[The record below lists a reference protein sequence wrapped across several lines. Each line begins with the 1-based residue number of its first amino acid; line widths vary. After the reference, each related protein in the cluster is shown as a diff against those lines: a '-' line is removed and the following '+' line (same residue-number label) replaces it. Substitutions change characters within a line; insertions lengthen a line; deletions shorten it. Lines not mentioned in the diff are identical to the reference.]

1 MTVAPLCP
9 AHAAEDAPTPTCTVE
24 VSRGHQ
30 LRDQREHTVYIG
42 VLQASACAR

>member
-24 VSRGHQ
+24 VSRGQ
-30 LRDQREHTVYIG
+30 LRAIYSESIYIG
-42 VLQASACAR
+42 VSQASACAR